1 MPAHE
6 TEIPAAANAGQTYE
20 SLCKLP
26 VFRPVAL
33 KLLKTLAC
41 EDPEVRQITR
51 LLTADPGLSAEVMTL
66 ANSALYGSTNTIR
79 TIERAVLVVGMERMK
94 SLALTVALQ
103 AFLRAVPESEATRAA
118 WRHSMACAFAAEEL
132 GAAYGQ
138 PREAAYMAGL
148 MHDLGRFGLLAAYPG
163 RGEGAPVPVL
173 YENGAAVLEEE
184 RRQFGM
190 DHAQAGACLVQ
201 AWGLPEDFR
210 AVAGHHHD
218 EDAAAETTA
227 VGLVRTA
234 CLVAD
239 ALGYEGLG
247 KAAVPDC
254 AAIAGALPPRLSSAL
269 RQAECGLRER
279 VDERFRQLD
288 GALEP

>member
-1 MPAHE
+1 
-6 TEIPAAANAGQTYE
+6 
-20 SLCKLP
+20 
-26 VFRPVAL
+26 
-33 KLLKTLAC
+33 
-41 EDPEVRQITR
+41 
-51 LLTADPGLSAEVMTL
+51 
-66 ANSALYGSTNTIR
+66 
-79 TIERAVLVVGMERMK
+79 
-94 SLALTVALQ
+94 
-103 AFLRAVPESEATRAA
+103 
-118 WRHSMACAFAAEEL
+118 MACAFAAEEL

-138 PREAAYMAGL
+138 PREAAYKAGL
-148 MHDLGRFGLLAAYPG
+148 MHDLGRFGLMAAYAG
-163 RGEGAPVPVL
+163 RGEQPAVPVL
-173 YENGAAVLEEE
+173 YENGAAALEEE

-239 ALGYEGLG
+239 AMGYEG
-247 KAAVPDC
+247 VPKSCVPACDE
-254 AAIAGALPPRLSSAL
+254 IADALPPRLSSAL
-269 RQAECGLRER
+269 REAECGLRER
-279 VDERFRQLD
+279 LEERFRQLD

>member
-1 MPAHE
+1 
-6 TEIPAAANAGQTYE
+6 
-20 SLCKLP
+20 
-26 VFRPVAL
+26 
-33 KLLKTLAC
+33 
-41 EDPEVRQITR
+41 
-51 LLTADPGLSAEVMTL
+51 
-66 ANSALYGSTNTIR
+66 
-79 TIERAVLVVGMERMK
+79 MK

-227 VGLVRTA
+227 VWGWSARRAWWRMPWGTKDWGRPPCRTA
-234 CLVAD
+234 
-239 ALGYEGLG
+239 
-247 KAAVPDC
+247 
-254 AAIAGALPPRLSSAL
+254 PRLPARCRRVSPARCGRPSAG
-269 RQAECGLRER
+269 CGER